1 MTRRNAAALAA
12 VALVT
17 AALTAGVG
25 AQSQEPPK
33 IKIPESGVSQI
44 MTLEGQYIRVAYN
57 NEGYAVL
64 GYRLANSTVGED
76 WMLLEVG
83 LTVRDNVPDYKLT
96 REDISLETPDGKTLP
111 APTME
116 EYRKANVRSLEERS
130 KVIRDS
136 INYFP
141 PSATRACALTF
152 FPDLTSRVMPV
163 DEIELS
169 NQRACL
175 GRLYFKV
182 PGGITYGQ
190 HWLNVKFE
198 KNLVRVPFRILTQ
211 DEEKL
216 MDKHYKSI
224 NKQVKDAFKPKK
236 TS

>member
-141 PSATRACALTF
+141 PSAHRACRIGF
-152 FPDLTSRVMPV
+152 FAPLEVPATAWDNV
-163 DEIELS
+163 ELS
-169 NQRACL
+169 SERGCL
-175 GRLYFKV
+175 GRLFFKI

-190 HWLNVKFE
+190 HWLNIKFE
-198 KNLVRVPFRILTQ
+198 KSLVRVPFRILSK
-211 DEEKL
+211 DEQKTL
-216 MDKHYKSI
+216 DKHYKSI
-224 NKQVKDAFKPKK
+224 EKQVKAEFAPKK
-236 TS
+236 K

>member
-1 MTRRNAAALAA
+1 MNRRNTAALAA

-33 IKIPESGVSQI
+33 VKIPEAGVPQI

-64 GYRLANSTVGED
+64 GYRLANQTVGEP

-83 LTVRDNVPDYKLT
+83 LTVRDNVPDYQLK
-96 REDISLETPDGKTLP
+96 REAISLETPDGKTLP
-111 APTME
+111 LPTME
-116 EYRKANVRSLEERS
+116 EYRSANVRSLEERS
-130 KVIRDS
+130 KIIRDS

-141 PSATRACALTF
+141 PSAHRGCRIGF
-152 FPDLTSRVMPV
+152 FAPLEVPATAWDTV
-163 DEIELS
+163 ELS
-169 NQRACL
+169 SERGCV
-175 GRLYFKV
+175 GRLFFKI

-198 KNLVRVPFRILTQ
+198 KSVVRVPFRILTA
-211 DEEKL
+211 EEQKTL
-216 MDKHYKSI
+216 NKHYKSI
-224 NKQVKDAFKPKK
+224 EKQVKEAFAPKK
-236 TS
+236 K

>member
-116 EYRKANVRSLEERS
+116 EYSKANVRLLEERS

-141 PSATRACALTF
+141 PSAHRACRIGF
-152 FPDLTSRVMPV
+152 FAPLEVPATAWDNV
-163 DEIELS
+163 ELS
-169 NQRACL
+169 SERGCL
-175 GRLYFKV
+175 GRLFFKI

-190 HWLNVKFE
+190 HWLNIKFE
-198 KNLVRVPFRILTQ
+198 KSLVRVPFRILTK
-211 DEEKL
+211 DEQKTL
-216 MDKHYKSI
+216 DKHYKSI
-224 NKQVKDAFKPKK
+224 EKQVKEAFAPKK
-236 TS
+236 K

>member
-141 PSATRACALTF
+141 PSAHRACRIGF
-152 FPDLTSRVMPV
+152 FAPLEVPATAWDNV
-163 DEIELS
+163 ELS
-169 NQRACL
+169 SERGCL
-175 GRLYFKV
+175 GRLFFKI

-190 HWLNVKFE
+190 HWLNIKFE
-198 KNLVRVPFRILTQ
+198 KSLVRVPFRILTEE
-211 DEEKL
+211 EEKFFS
-216 MDKHYKSI
+216 KNYKAI
-224 NKQVKDAFKPKK
+224 DKQVKEAFKPKK
-236 TS
+236 K

>member
-1 MTRRNAAALAA
+1 MTRRNTAALAA
-12 VALVT
+12 VALVM
-17 AALTAGVG
+17 AAQTAGVG

-83 LTVRDNVPDYKLT
+83 LTVRERVPDYKLT
-96 REDISLETPDGKTLP
+96 REAISLETPDGKTIPL
-111 APTME
+111 PTME
-116 EYRKANVRSLEERS
+116 EYRSASVRSLEERS

-141 PSATRACALTF
+141 PSANHACRIGF
-152 FPDLTSRVMPV
+152 FAPLEVPATAWDTV
-163 DEIELS
+163 ELS
-169 NQRACL
+169 SERGCL
-175 GRLYFKV
+175 GRLFFKI

-190 HWLNVKFE
+190 HWLNIKFE
-198 KNLVRVPFRILTQ
+198 KSLVRVPFRILTK
-211 DEEKL
+211 EEQKTL
-216 MDKHYKSI
+216 EKHYKSI
-224 NKQVKDAFKPKK
+224 EKQVKEAFAPKK
-236 TS
+236 K